1 MSIILTHA
9 YYLFEDDKEQK
20 IMRPYAPLG
29 LLYIS
34 GYLKQHNITNYVYD
48 ATFYSYQ
55 NQLEFIEEKHLR

>member
-55 NQLEFIEEKHLR
+55 NQL